1 VKYNVHGAHID
12 KLGGVLQRSRIV
24 KRQYNLFRT
33 FSNWWIY
40 YVEKAGLHNADAFLF
55 VTRSGV
61 SIRVPKQLYPEFKS
75 IFLREHYLEGLTLP
89 LAERQ
94 TIIDVG
100 ANVGFFSL
108 FAASRWG
115 AEVFSYEPVQANFKE
130 MVNNVKAN
138 PDLAINCRQMA
149 VFGVSGTIEI
159 FYDDNATFPA
169 AATAIPSE
177 HKMRRAEKVE
187 AVTLL
192 DIFETEGLQKV
203 DLLKMDCERS
213 EFSILYESTPE
224 TLRRIDQMAI
234 EVHPNRDAGNQ
245 NANALREFLTSTGF
259 IVRTNDRGTYL
270 WARQRDKGDRGKGP
284 NKGHAAHLQ

>member
-1 VKYNVHGAHID
+1 MSVHGTLID
-12 KLGGVLQRSRIV
+12 KLGGVLQRNRMV

-33 FSNWWIY
+33 FSNWWVY
-40 YVEKAGLHNADAFLF
+40 YVEKMGLHTVDAFLF
-55 VTRSGV
+55 ITRSGM

-75 IFLREHYLEGLTLP
+75 IFLREHYLEGLASP

-115 AEVFSYEPVQANFKE
+115 AEVFSYEPVQANFEE

-138 PDLAINCRQMA
+138 PDLAINCRRMA
-149 VFGVSGTIEI
+149 VFGVSGTVEI
-159 FYDDNATFPA
+159 SYDDKATFPA

-177 HKMRRAEKVE
+177 HKMRRTEKVE

-192 DIFETEGLQKV
+192 DILKTEGLHKV

-213 EFSILYESTPE
+213 EFSILYESAPE

-234 EVHPNRDAGNQ
+234 EVHPNQGASNH

-259 IVRTNDRGTYL
+259 TVRTNDRGTYL
-270 WARQRDKGDRGKGP
+270 WARQKDKGDGGKGP
-284 NKGHAAHLQ
+284 

>member
-1 VKYNVHGAHID
+1 MIVYGAIID
-12 KLGGVLQRSRIV
+12 KLGKTLQRNGVV
-24 KRQYNLFRT
+24 KRQDNLFRT

-40 YVEKAGLHNADAFLF
+40 YAEKVGFHTADAFLF
-55 VTRSGV
+55 ITRSGV

-75 IFLREHYLEGLTLP
+75 IFLREHYLDGLALR
-89 LAERQ
+89 LSECQ

-115 AEVFSYEPVQANFKE
+115 AQVFAYEPVQANYDE

-138 PDLAINCRQMA
+138 PALAINCRRMA

-159 FYDDNATFPA
+159 SYDGKTTFPTT
-169 AATAIPSE
+169 ATAIPSDR
-177 HKMRRAEKVE
+177 KMKRTEKVR

-192 DIFETEGLQKV
+192 EILEAEGLDKV
-203 DLLKMDCERS
+203 DLLKMDCEGS

-234 EVHPNRDAGNQ
+234 EVHPNHDADNH
-245 NANALREFLTSTGF
+245 NANALRELLKSTGF
-259 IVRTNDRGTYL
+259 TVRTDDRGAYL
-270 WARQRDKGDRGKGP
+270 WARQREK
-284 NKGHAAHLQ
+284 AHRSTLL